1 MSHVVEIRTEV
12 RDPLAVRM
20 ACSRLGLAA
29 PWSGNVRLFSQTVA
43 GLAVQL
49 PNWRYPVVFDI
60 TSGSSQFD
68 NFEGRWGKLEDCIAS
83 CKRMPLRKLSSK
95 HE

>member
-29 PWSGNVRLFSQTVA
+29 PWSGYVRLFLAKPLLVWLCSFLTGA
-43 GLAVQL
+43 IRGL
-49 PNWRYPVVFDI
+49 
-60 TSGSSQFD
+60 
-68 NFEGRWGKLEDCIAS
+68 
-83 CKRMPLRKLSSK
+83 
-95 HE
+95 